1 MLLYTLERTSD
12 GGNGNH
18 NVSLPITAQKV
29 TSGRAPTLAFGFL
42 MCSLENLFFQYNEI
56 ISISKGSFHRRL
68 VMKYNN
74 VFNGLAY
81 VSLDYENCPF
91 TEFSWYIILHIY
103 CIYPKHLNHMAID
116 KVYFMHG

>member
-1 MLLYTLERTSD
+1 
-12 GGNGNH
+12 
-18 NVSLPITAQKV
+18 
-29 TSGRAPTLAFGFL
+29 
-42 MCSLENLFFQYNEI
+42 
-56 ISISKGSFHRRL
+56 
-68 VMKYNN
+68 MKYNN

-91 TEFSWYIILHIY
+91 TKFSWYIILYIY